1 MDAELTGFLG
11 VIIGAIISFLSTLI
25 VSERQNKISLKNIK
39 ISMLQNKISKVEIVL
54 GKILSVKMDINTDT
68 SNLFS
73 LRVVSATF
81 GAFSEKVTFSQ
92 QCYHYL
98 PEELISELNTISAEV
113 NESFC
118 QGKAR
123 KNIDTEIVNELFTK
137 VQRIES
143 MLLEQIHLKLTDW
156 QSKLDKELNT

>member
-1 MDAELTGFLG
+1 MDASLVGFLG
-11 VIIGAIISFLSTLI
+11 VIIGALVSFLSTLI
-25 VSERQNKISLKNIK
+25 VSQRQNKIALKNIK
-39 ISMLQNKISKVEIVL
+39 ISMLQNKISKVEIIL
-54 GKILSVKMDINTDT
+54 GEILSVKMDIITDT

-73 LRVVSATF
+73 IHVVSATF
-81 GAFSEKVTFSQ
+81 GAFSEKVAFYQ

-98 PEELISELNTISAEV
+98 PKELISELNTISVEV

-123 KNIDTEIVNELFTK
+123 KNIDTDTANKLFIK

-143 MLLEQIHLKLTDW
+143 TLLNQIHSKLTDW
-156 QSKLDKELNT
+156 QLELDAELNI